1 MNLKSIFSLGRVGL
15 IVGCVALLGA
25 AQPQGDVDKT
35 TKADVV
41 ESVEKTL
48 EANAYVPGA
57 DFTKIDGFLA
67 SEKEKI
73 DKADTEDA
81 FRNAVSGA
89 LDKLGYS
96 HIVLFTPAMVE
107 QRRNSAAIGIGILAQ
122 YKDQTLLV
130 HTVFPKT
137 PAEEA
142 GLEPGDV
149 ITEVDGKKPEFAGA
163 MVGDEG
169 TKLKIKFTKFEGG
182 DKEAT
187 LTRRK
192 FSTVFPPT
200 LTWIDK
206 KTAVLKIPTFDL
218 SYDRQRVEELMAQGA
233 KAKNIVLDLRNNGG
247 GTVVSMCHLLGFF
260 IPADKPIGTF
270 VSKKVVQQ
278 YLDDTHGD
286 ASDLSKIASW
296 APHKVKPQQNK
307 QSVFTGHLAVLV
319 NNGSGSASE
328 IAAQALKE
336 TLQAPIVGEKS
347 AGKVLVSVMAQLP
360 HGYQLQYPITD
371 YVSALGLRLENNGV
385 TPDLDAKD
393 PRVAK
398 AGLADDP
405 LDKAV
410 ALLHRVQLREER
422 FGSY

>member
-1 MNLKSIFSLGRVGL
+1 MNLKSVFGLGRAAIMAGSL
-15 IVGCVALLGA
+15 FLLVA
-25 AQPQGDVDKT
+25 AQPQGDLDKA
-35 TKADVV
+35 TKTDVV
-41 ESVEKTL
+41 QEVEKML

-57 DFTKIDGFLA
+57 DFTKIDGYLA

-73 DKADTEDA
+73 DKADTDDA

-107 QRRNSAAIGIGILAQ
+107 QRRNSAAVGIGILAQ
-122 YKDQTLLV
+122 YKDETLIV
-130 HTVFPKT
+130 KSVFPAT

-142 GLEPGDV
+142 GLEPGDT

-169 TKLKIKFTKFEGG
+169 TKVKIKFTKFEGG
-182 DKEAT
+182 EKDAT

-206 KTAVLKIPTFDL
+206 SSAVLKIPTFDL
-218 SYDRQRVEELMAQGA
+218 SYDRDKVESLMVEAA
-233 KAKNIVLDLRNNGG
+233 KAKNLVLDLRGNGG
-247 GTVVSMCHLLGFF
+247 GTVISMCHLLGFF
-260 IPADKPIGTF
+260 IPADRPIGTF
-270 VSKKVVQQ
+270 VSKKVVER
-278 YLDDTHGD
+278 YVEDTHGD
-286 ASDLSKIASW
+286 TKDVTKIASW
-296 APHKVKPQQNK
+296 APNKVKPQRSK
-307 QSVFTGHLAVLV
+307 IPVYSGHLAVLV
-319 NNGSGSASE
+319 NSGSGSASE
-328 IAAQALKE
+328 IAAEALKE
-336 TLQAPIVGEKS
+336 NLQAPIVGEKS

-371 YVSALGLRLENNGV
+371 YVSAQGLRLENNGV
-385 TPDLDAKD
+385 TPDVEAKD
-393 PRVAK
+393 PRVSK
-398 AGLADDP
+398 AGRPDDP
-405 LDKAV
+405 VDKAV

-422 FGSY
+422 FGN